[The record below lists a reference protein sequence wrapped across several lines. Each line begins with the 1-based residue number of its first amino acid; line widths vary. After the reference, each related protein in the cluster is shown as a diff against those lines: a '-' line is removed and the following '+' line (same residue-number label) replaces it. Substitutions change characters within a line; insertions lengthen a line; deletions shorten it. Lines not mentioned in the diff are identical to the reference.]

1 MRPLVTITIIS
12 LRQSIIPKP
21 KMSSSTP
28 NSILASWVLL
38 IARTIEDY
46 GHDSR
51 ALFLQAGLDYGQLNE
66 PGARYSYTAVCRL
79 WDLAAAGIPDPCLG
93 MRVASLLHPT
103 TMHALG
109 YSWMASYNL
118 DEAYHRTVRFG
129 RFLNSAA
136 NAALKI
142 HHGERAYGLL
152 LDTSVLNY
160 ETPQV
165 GQEAGLA
172 LVLNMSRVAYGAG
185 FRPLGV
191 SVCRAVPDD
200 EDRFCAYFDAPVD
213 FSQDRNAIWFD
224 PAQVLEPLATA
235 NPELVRI
242 NDQIVI
248 DYLARMDRNDVVTR
262 VRSKIT
268 ERLPTGRIDE
278 AEIASEINLSQ
289 RSLQRRL
296 GEQDLSFVRL
306 LEDTRRDLSRE
317 YVRDPQRSIN
327 EVAYLLGFTEPGNFS
342 RAFKRWYGQSPS
354 QYRQQDLS

>member
-1 MRPLVTITIIS
+1 MRPVVTMTLIS
-12 LRQSIIPKP
+12 TRQLPIPKP
-21 KMSSSTP
+21 KMSPSTP
-28 NSILASWVLL
+28 NSIISSWVLL
-38 IARTIEDY
+38 IARTIDDY

-51 ALFLQAGLDYGQLNE
+51 ALFRQAGLDYGHLNK

-79 WDLAAAGIPDPCLG
+79 WELAAASIQDPCLG
-93 MRVASLLHPT
+93 MRVASLWHPT

-118 DEAYHRTVRFG
+118 DEAYRRTMRFG

-142 HHGERAYGLL
+142 HQGEHAYGLL
-152 LDTSVLNY
+152 LDTSLLNY

-172 LVLNMSRVAYGAG
+172 LFLNMSRAAYGAS
-185 FRPLGV
+185 FRPVGV
-191 SVCRAVPDD
+191 SVRRAPPESV
-200 EDRFCAYFDAPVD
+200 DRFCEYFDAPVD

-248 DYLARMDRNDVVTR
+248 DYLARMDRNDVATQ
-262 VRSKIT
+262 VRSKIS

-278 AEIASEINLSQ
+278 VEIASAINLSQ

-296 GEQDLSFVRL
+296 GEQNLSFMRL

-327 EVAYLLGFTEPGNFS
+327 EVAYLLGFAEPGNFS
-342 RAFKRWYGQSPS
+342 RAFKRWYGQTPS
-354 QYRQQDLS
+354 QYRQQS